1 MIVAIWPYAL
11 DMTDLAQFTCNIDE
25 EKKTKNMNRLA
36 TTMNV
41 AYLIPSSAVF
51 DSIAASK

>member
-25 EKKTKNMNRLA
+25 EKKNKKYEQIGNNNECRLPDTKLSG
-36 TTMNV
+36 
-41 AYLIPSSAVF
+41 I
-51 DSIAASK
+51 